1 MASWMNLNTNNAAF
15 SHCHYSMLRLYGTQN
30 MTSNFRRTNL
40 IKPQRTEELQSLYDR
55 WRELENCQK
64 FEQHLQLN
72 DSEHHLQPEGSPQ
85 GTSERSPSI
94 VSGHSGVEDSG
105 RTERSQKPRRRGPL
119 SKMKRE
125 KTAFIRRLGACPPC
139 RARKVGCKHWDLRE
153 FEASYQLSK
162 STASRNSPAP
172 GKSPGNFEDDESS
185 LRSPNADLFGLAY
198 GVVDTSVSPDFPD
211 FTDDLDQLLAT
222 LPSPV
227 SMDNW
232 VPQAPVPLVPQH
244 CLGLDNA
251 TIGPDSFG
259 RLQLMRSRSVM
270 AIGKDLAC
278 MTAKKTTWQC
288 QFWDGQQVGTISVAA
303 EPCAQQ
309 NTILWNFTILQSGSS
324 VDSAL
329 DGTVSNGTAA
339 NVEMW
344 MVNDK
349 SSGYTVTVSA
359 SRRHSHVGVKT
370 FEFVNA
376 GCTAIRY
383 VCTDHGSCLEPLVRE
398 ILGEVAVVIGQ
409 SGSFCLATLYL
420 IEHAERLNLLHL
432 LRHAS
437 SESPAMCGFNLAV
450 KYLRRRPPRGLRRFP
465 PTLPPPRYYT
475 ITTYKDIIRSWRLV
489 TSVEASPIPTS
500 HSSSAWPAS
509 PLKDHTHL
517 YWGVAPQVLLT
528 EHTPRESKQV
538 GKRSDFISRNSL
550 KTQDLERTAAPIV
563 LASLKIQSYQFESY
577 GNIDLVMSQTT
588 LPQGFSVFQPTLGAQ
603 LQFFPAIGTR
613 ELDELVNAY
622 VPGPA
627 SAQEKRASISLDFF
641 EYAHLTGQTFKF
653 YPVYNMAT
661 SVESPATA
669 SPLQDSGYGSSFN
682 ASPVMSNWDWS
693 GVNAGASSRRQS
705 PKSAASRNHTADFSN
720 IPGMKIMTK
729 DGRDVT
735 NSASR
740 GSKTK
745 EQRDHAHLMRIIK
758 ACDSCKKKKIR
769 CDPSHKKKGVT
780 HSQAQPASKVTK
792 KTKTIAPEPRA
803 VPAVVQDDLVASLSF
818 PAEQSFSAE
827 LDNLTASVSAGV
839 ESWEEFIQYPAVD
852 DYDYDFFY
860 DPEGYLSP
868 QSSSS
873 QSAYSTKPVTPTS
886 QQDLFGS
893 FNPGNAEATVASADL
908 PFNQTESIHDY
919 VDFNLYSP
927 QSSFSEDDRMVSI
940 EGSKQSVSQPRTPAP
955 QPLPPAEPSSGPQPG
970 GGDLTGDLGAQF
982 APTWSTPQQLFSGGD
997 FTLESTYRDPGY
1009 GLELYSSPS
1018 SSSLDSGILSHSM
1031 SSLEETPTSSAYISD
1046 FQSSGGSMSPAE
1058 SNVLDNHSRIVDSE
1072 GGTLQSVST
1081 FADVSRPR
1089 RPGTDGLDQTA
1100 FDRSDRV
1107 TVDHN
1112 DPRTTATPV
1121 EHQSPVHSPTE
1132 LSSINDGVI
1141 ANATAYATYAPC
1153 TPTCSTS
1160 CLSETSSAVSSAAQS
1175 SGEDGTTLARDDAIS
1190 VRSNNAT
1197 WQSSTGDQRTVVAN
1211 QTDSVTLNSGSPNHN
1226 RRRDVLEV
1234 ESSSRALLE
1243 AQEASALKSQTHHA
1257 RYAAA
1262 EGDEASRLTL
1272 VCTIAP
1278 MALGLGAIVSIV
1290 MMLAAFVAWS
1300 YLSSGQSPLGNLSR
1314 TPSSSPQGVRQ
1325 YSSKVVSFM
1334 TSTRGKLE
1342 NLQSKASNGTKSVGR
1357 MITQSRSFIAV

>member
-1 MASWMNLNTNNAAF
+1 
-15 SHCHYSMLRLYGTQN
+15 
-30 MTSNFRRTNL
+30 
-40 IKPQRTEELQSLYDR
+40 
-55 WRELENCQK
+55 
-64 FEQHLQLN
+64 
-72 DSEHHLQPEGSPQ
+72 
-85 GTSERSPSI
+85 
-94 VSGHSGVEDSG
+94 
-105 RTERSQKPRRRGPL
+105 
-119 SKMKRE
+119 
-125 KTAFIRRLGACPPC
+125 
-139 RARKVGCKHWDLRE
+139 
-153 FEASYQLSK
+153 
-162 STASRNSPAP
+162 
-172 GKSPGNFEDDESS
+172 
-185 LRSPNADLFGLAY
+185 
-198 GVVDTSVSPDFPD
+198 
-211 FTDDLDQLLAT
+211 
-222 LPSPV
+222 
-227 SMDNW
+227 
-232 VPQAPVPLVPQH
+232 
-244 CLGLDNA
+244 
-251 TIGPDSFG
+251 
-259 RLQLMRSRSVM
+259 
-270 AIGKDLAC
+270 
-278 MTAKKTTWQC
+278 
-288 QFWDGQQVGTISVAA
+288 
-303 EPCAQQ
+303 
-309 NTILWNFTILQSGSS
+309 
-324 VDSAL
+324 
-329 DGTVSNGTAA
+329 
-339 NVEMW
+339 
-344 MVNDK
+344 
-349 SSGYTVTVSA
+349 
-359 SRRHSHVGVKT
+359 
-370 FEFVNA
+370 
-376 GCTAIRY
+376 
-383 VCTDHGSCLEPLVRE
+383 
-398 ILGEVAVVIGQ
+398 
-409 SGSFCLATLYL
+409 
-420 IEHAERLNLLHL
+420 
-432 LRHAS
+432 
-437 SESPAMCGFNLAV
+437 MCGFNLAV

-465 PTLPPPRYYT
+465 PTLPPSRYYT
-475 ITTYKDIIRSWRLV
+475 ITTCALSFQGFHHALNTYLPILPDKDIVRSWRLV

-500 HSSSAWPAS
+500 YSSSAWPAS

-517 YWGVAPQVLLT
+517 YWGVAPQALLT
-528 EHTPRESKQV
+528 ESTPRESKQV
-538 GKRSDFISRNSL
+538 G
-550 KTQDLERTAAPIV
+550 DLERTAAPIV

-693 GVNAGASSRRQS
+693 GVNASASSRRQS

-1031 SSLEETPTSSAYISD
+1031 SSLEESPTSSAYISD
-1046 FQSSGGSMSPAE
+1046 LQSSGGSMSPAE
-1058 SNVLDNHSRIVDSE
+1058 SNVAATHNRIVDSE
-1072 GGTLQSVST
+1072 GGTLQSVRTAITLPMLRRLTSWKVST

-1100 FDRSDRV
+1100 LDRSDRV

-1112 DPRTTATPV
+1112 DPRTTASAV

-1132 LSSINDGVI
+1132 LSSIHDGVI

-1160 CLSETSSAVSSAAQS
+1160 SLSETTSAVSSAAQS

-1300 YLSSGQSPLGNLSR
+1300 YLSSGQSALGNLSR
-1314 TPSSSPQGVRQ
+1314 TRSSSPQGVRQ